1 MAPTL
6 AQRLEALDQPDGVG
20 EVGAIWT
27 SLRPVLVL
35 GRFLMVLLIIVV
47 GELFDDLRLSGFTI
61 GVWAL
66 IAGIPLFLLLSM
78 VIAYGD
84 RLMVESEESGR

>member
-47 GELFDDLRLSGFTI
+47 GELFDDFRLSGLTI